1 VSRLITIRITILKN
15 EITPYLNQFN
25 KLKTHIKM
33 KIVQLLFLVLALQIS
48 QTSFGQNSNP
58 VISLFPEGT
67 ILHGN
72 IAYNNDT
79 LSKHLLDI
87 YIPPNVKSPIP
98 LIVFIHGGAWIS
110 NDKYADIGYMK
121 NTVAEIINSGYALA
135 SIDYR
140 FATEAIFPAQIKDC
154 NSAVS
159 FLYDNAE
166 KYGFDKERFALMG
179 FSAGGH
185 LASLQGLSNNNKIED
200 FLMPGTSRDFSFKA
214 VVDFYGPAELI
225 LFPGANDPK
234 SPEGLLIGSAPLDR
248 PDLAKAASPAT
259 YVDENDPPFLIIH
272 GEKDNM
278 VSPRQSQLLSSW
290 LQVKGVENNLIIVPD
305 APHFGEMF
313 DVENIR
319 TKVIVF
325 LEKHLK

>member
-1 VSRLITIRITILKN
+1 
-15 EITPYLNQFN
+15 
-25 KLKTHIKM
+25 M
-33 KIVQLLFLVLALQIS
+33 KIIQFLIFLLVLQVS
-48 QTSFGQNSNP
+48 QTSWGQKSNP

-67 ILHGN
+67 VLHGN

-79 LSKHLLDI
+79 LAKHLLDI
-87 YIPPNVKSPIP
+87 YLPSKVKGKVP
-98 LIVFIHGGAWIS
+98 LIVFIHGGGWIG

-140 FATEAIFPAQIKDC
+140 FATRAIFPAQIQDC

-185 LASLQGLSNNNKIED
+185 LASLQGLSNNNKIDD
-200 FLMPGTSRDFSFKA
+200 FYMPGTTRDLSFKA
-214 VVDFYGPAELI
+214 VVDFYGPSELI

-234 SPEGLLIGSAPLDR
+234 SPEALLIGAAPLDR
-248 PDLAKAASPAT
+248 PDLAKAASPVT
-259 YVDENDPPFLIIH
+259 YVDANDPPFLIIH
-272 GEKDNM
+272 GEKDDL
-278 VSPRQSQLLSSW
+278 VSPRQSQLLTSW
-290 LQVKGVENNLIIVPD
+290 LSIKGVENELIIVPD
-305 APHFGEMF
+305 APHFGDMF

-319 TKVIVF
+319 TKVMAF
-325 LEKHLK
+325 LEKHLGRK